1 MRRHLPNGAGKRLS
15 RRRARPVASNRAN
28 LVRSGASDPL
38 SVYNQSN
45 FKGFEGGCMLDREGF
60 RPNVGIILLNAR
72 NEVFWGKRLR
82 EHSWQF
88 PQGGIKYGETPVQ
101 AMYRELH
108 EETGL
113 LPEHVKVIGRTR
125 DWLRYEVPDKFI
137 KREVRGHYR
146 GQKQI
151 WFLLR
156 MIGRDCDI
164 CLRATDHPEFDAWRW
179 NEYWVP
185 LDCVIEFKRDV
196 YQLALTELSRFLRRP
211 QPRTERPGGH
221 HHGQRYP
228 RMASSVNTPP
238 GASMASASSVTTVTA
253 TIVVETT
260 LRATIGSDCSSTED
274 PVVQAPGLHD

>member
-1 MRRHLPNGAGKRLS
+1 MPPATRRIMPARTINLWLTTSASAGASFRVPIKKWDAFIQVFQSGGPRWAAQRGERVESNCAGRALRK
-15 RRRARPVASNRAN
+15 ARPV
-28 LVRSGASDPL
+28 LVHADAEDSL

-60 RPNVGIILLNAR
+60 RPNVGIILLNAH

-88 PQGGIKYGETPVQ
+88 PQGGIKYGETPLQ

-113 LPEHVKVIGRTR
+113 LPEHVKVVGRTR

-151 WFLLR
+151 W
-156 MIGRDCDI
+156 
-164 CLRATDHPEFDAWRW
+164 
-179 NEYWVP
+179 
-185 LDCVIEFKRDV
+185 LDRK
-196 YQLALTELSRFLRRP
+196 
-211 QPRTERPGGH
+211 
-221 HHGQRYP
+221 
-228 RMASSVNTPP
+228 
-238 GASMASASSVTTVTA
+238 
-253 TIVVETT
+253 
-260 LRATIGSDCSSTED
+260 
-274 PVVQAPGLHD
+274 